1 MMATDNS
8 TDKQNLQNDNH
19 SLDNT
24 LTSENQSQ
32 PEETAN
38 AHSHDA
44 KLEETAQTDNIEPTE
59 IVAQTE
65 TIATELLKTEDLS
78 PSEDI
83 ETSVEKMATEI
94 INAEAEEKIDTN
106 LSIVKDP
113 ILQDSQLSKHLQCT
127 GIAHLILITLTI
139 LTGIGTAGVVVATVL
154 AGWSV
159 NAILLSIFGCLAV
172 ILIEFILLYYAVFSP
187 LKIYKP
193 KLVLPFLEKRLNVT
207 NYEWNPTRLA
217 KADIKDARIANN
229 QWMLAQAS
237 DRFHAE
243 YRGCSFGFYDL
254 ILSHQLYTKIPVF
267 MGQLYIL
274 TLRQAVKCPIRI
286 TEYSLKEKS
295 DPNLRTTSFIKT
307 GCVEF
312 DNRFS
317 VEVLTDEQSKDGN
330 NSPMAPQQ
338 AMAYAHDVLTP
349 ELAQAFVDADDK
361 ADSRTRMYF
370 TGNKLY
376 LTHENE
382 FDPFEYRYLKDK
394 KCSIQTLKDRIKNEI
409 IRIEKI
415 LDVFIDSTNDLLQL
429 KPQQTENIDLSD
441 VGFIEDVWNELP
453 VESENDTEAP
463 KADDSNA
470 DSNTEA
476 PKADESNADSN
487 TEASKADETKADS
500 DTEASKADEVPKV

>member
-8 TDKQNLQNDNH
+8 MDKQNLQNDNH
-19 SLDNT
+19 SLADT
-24 LTSENQSQ
+24 LASEKQ
-32 PEETAN
+32 PQLEESASTPI
-38 AHSHDA
+38 HDA
-44 KLEETAQTDNIEPTE
+44 QREETAQPDNIEPTE

-83 ETSVEKMATEI
+83 ETSVE
-94 INAEAEEKIDTN
+94 NLAEEILNSEADGENNTN
-106 LSIVKDP
+106 FFIAKDP
-113 ILQDSQLSKHLQCT
+113 IIQDSQLSKHLQYT
-127 GIAHLILITLTI
+127 GIAHLILITLTV

-243 YRGCSFGFYDL
+243 YRGCSFEFYDL
-254 ILSHQLYTKIPVF
+254 ILSNQVYTTFPASFPVF

-295 DPNLRTTSFIKT
+295 DPKLRTTSFIKT

-330 NSPMAPQQ
+330 NSPMDPQQ

-382 FDPFEYRYLKDK
+382 FDPFEYRYLKHK
-394 KCSIQTLKDRIKNEI
+394 KL
-409 IRIEKI
+409 
-415 LDVFIDSTNDLLQL
+415 
-429 KPQQTENIDLSD
+429 
-441 VGFIEDVWNELP
+441 
-453 VESENDTEAP
+453 
-463 KADDSNA
+463 
-470 DSNTEA
+470 
-476 PKADESNADSN
+476 
-487 TEASKADETKADS
+487 
-500 DTEASKADEVPKV
+500 